1 MLFRAFGHSAS
12 TDFRHSGFVI
22 LSSFVIRH
30 STFVIRRSSRL
41 LLGEAGLP
49 PVRGLPLCHKA
60 IPVLERLCQDERDN
74 GEFTVSLCAA
84 YGNLGNTLRDLGK
97 PEEGLTW
104 YDQALPRLE
113 ALLQR
118 EPSHE
123 LARLIYRSMRVER
136 ALALA
141 RSGSHVQAGQEGEA
155 ALRDPKP
162 PGELL
167 YEASR
172 VFAPAATA
180 ADKDGKLAASDRDK
194 LRRGYADRCFELL
207 HAAYDAGYFLEPT
220 RIGQFK
226 NEPDFA
232 GVRRHQ
238 AFGELLNRLE
248 KPGKSRGQ

>member
-1 MLFRAFGHSAS
+1 MG
-12 TDFRHSGFVI
+12 
-22 LSSFVIRH
+22 
-30 STFVIRRSSRL
+30 RL
-41 LLGEAGLP
+41 TEA
-49 PVRGLPLCHKA
+49 VPLCHKA
-60 IPVLERLCQDERDN
+60 IPVLERLCQDEPDN
-74 GEFTVSLCAA
+74 GEFIVSLCAA

-97 PEEGLTW
+97 PQQGLTW

-113 ALLQR
+113 ALLKR

-141 RSGSHVQAGQEGEA
+141 RFGSHAQARQEVEA

-172 VFAPAATA
+172 VFAAAAAAVDKGGKPAP
-180 ADKDGKLAASDRDK
+180 SDRDK
-194 LRRGYADRCFELL
+194 LRRGYADRCLELL
-207 HAAYDAGYFLEPT
+207 RAANDAGYFQEPT

-232 GVRRHQ
+232 GVREYRE
-238 AFGELLNRLE
+238 FGELLNRLE
-248 KPGKSRGQ
+248 KPRR

>member
-1 MLFRAFGHSAS
+1 M
-12 TDFRHSGFVI
+12 
-22 LSSFVIRH
+22 
-30 STFVIRRSSRL
+30 
-41 LLGEAGLP
+41 
-49 PVRGLPLCHKA
+49 
-60 IPVLERLCQDERDN
+60 LERLCQDERDN